1 MLKVTCSTRGWIRQS
16 AWVDSRY
23 QRRESGQTAFQELK
37 GEAYTSDVV
46 PFGETVAG
54 HFPQKHRK
62 KMESDWHLGRTNE
75 QLQREHS
82 AHPRRS
88 TPLQAGSTE
97 RYNKKIME
105 NATGLPWDQRP
116 PRDHADGGP
125 FEGREP
131 PRGTPGQSDEQ
142 LADRRPGAELAQF
155 HASCGQT
162 PGCQAWLGIRRG
174 FHHTVACKA
183 RRQEWQDRRES
194 EETETSGQGP
204 QNQRRSQEPCRR
216 TTYIL
221 PQR

>member
-1 MLKVTCSTRGWIRQS
+1 M
-16 AWVDSRY
+16 
-23 QRRESGQTAFQELK
+23 
-37 GEAYTSDVV
+37 
-46 PFGETVAG
+46 AG

-62 KMESDWHLGRTNE
+62 KMESDWHVGIWAGRTSNSNE
-75 QLQREHS
+75 HILLTQGGVLRCRPVRRLELAEH
-82 AHPRRS
+82 
-88 TPLQAGSTE
+88 
-97 RYNKKIME
+97 YNKKIME

-131 PRGTPGQSDEQ
+131 PRGTPRQSDEQ

-162 PGCQAWLGIRRG
+162 PGCQAWLGIGRG
-174 FHHTVACKA
+174 FHHTVAGKA

-204 QNQRRSQEPCRR
+204 HNQRRIQEPCRR